1 MNYFAIDFTNFQS
14 NESEFLIILHCVT
27 LTTIR
32 TYRPIVKQDTIS
44 TQGLITRIVTTH
56 QSFKS
61 LFFGRNKFIAYLQKM
76 QNWSLFVETFHVKSI
91 RLVSLFYNIYYQTSE
106 NFFLIWVWRKFDAHC
121 SSQRGNQKLT
131 MWKNW
136 NFTYLYTN

>member
-76 QNWSLFVETFHVKSI
+76 QN
-91 RLVSLFYNIYYQTSE
+91 
-106 NFFLIWVWRKFDAHC
+106 
-121 SSQRGNQKLT
+121 
-131 MWKNW
+131 
-136 NFTYLYTN
+136 